1 MKVVRNEFMSSE
13 ESDSDDD
20 SVIIHQLPWR
30 TAYVT
35 KMFAVIDK
43 YNSSKKSPQAHRQ
56 MKPRKV
62 GIHSTR
68 SCPIDYP
75 DWAVTACSTDSV

>member
-1 MKVVRNEFMSSE
+1 MNSC
-13 ESDSDDD
+13 
-20 SVIIHQLPWR
+20 HQLPWR

-43 YNSSKKSPQAHRQ
+43 YNSSKKSPQARRQ

-62 GIHSTR
+62 GIHSTCSR
-68 SCPIDYP
+68 PIDHP